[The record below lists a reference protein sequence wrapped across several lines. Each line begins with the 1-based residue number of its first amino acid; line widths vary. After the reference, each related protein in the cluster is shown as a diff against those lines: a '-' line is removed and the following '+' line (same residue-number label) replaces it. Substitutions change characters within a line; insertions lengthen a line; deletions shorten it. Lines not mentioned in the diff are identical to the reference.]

1 MYLSKDGGWCFVP
14 AVVRYNHV
22 KELVMVINLKNAV
35 PFGAVFAAHQQE
47 LRAAVEQAA
56 AESAA
61 KMGEAAAELYS
72 IQAWDLLK
80 PLKQAA

>member
-1 MYLSKDGGWCFVP
+1 
-14 AVVRYNHV
+14 
-22 KELVMVINLKNAV
+22 MVINLKNTV
-35 PFGAVFAAHQQE
+35 SIGAVFAAHQYE
-47 LRAAVEQAA
+47 LRAAIEKAV

-72 IQAWDLLK
+72 IQAWDLPQ